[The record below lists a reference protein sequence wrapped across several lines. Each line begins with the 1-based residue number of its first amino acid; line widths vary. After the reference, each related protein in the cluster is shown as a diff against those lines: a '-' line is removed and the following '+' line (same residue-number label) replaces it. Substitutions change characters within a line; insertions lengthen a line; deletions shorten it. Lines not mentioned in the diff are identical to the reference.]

1 MGFPQH
7 FIFLA
12 RSIQNFFILFLLFDY
27 EFRQFLSL
35 SVGVRSVVCVSFC
48 IAVECSTTEQKFNM
62 LRKKRKNQQQQQF
75 WQTKHRVWIK
85 ARTIVSTNNI
95 SGTNARIQRTERK
108 KNGWLRWKKK
118 SWTMVERA
126 NERTNVTCNS
136 MWIIFLNPNC
146 PDIKTLLL
154 SFFSYGNAPIPT
166 TTCLFSP
173 SLPISLSHFKLFST
187 FPSLCCACAYIPMW
201 WVMGRFSSTLSAR
214 FPNLSFIYF
223 SS

>member
-1 MGFPQH
+1 MAMILGLVVFPARFNRFRPLSVNFNLSAVICPMGFPQH

-48 IAVECSTTEQKFNM
+48 IAVECSTTKQKFNM

-108 KNGWLRWKKK
+108 KMDGYDEKKELNNG
-118 SWTMVERA
+118 RA
-126 NERTNVTCNS
+126 SERTNECYMQFNVNHILKSQLPWYQNFVTF
-136 MWIIFLNPNC
+136 FLFLWQCTHSNNR
-146 PDIKTLLL
+146 LSLL
-154 SFFSYGNAPIPT
+154 SVSA
-166 TTCLFSP
+166 
-173 SLPISLSHFKLFST
+173 HF
-187 FPSLCCACAYIPMW
+187 
-201 WVMGRFSSTLSAR
+201 TLA
-214 FPNLSFIYF
+214 L
-223 SS
+223 